1 MAVPLAAALIGAGV
15 KAARPAVSLVRA
27 LRSLGQQTTK
37 KTTPQQSPL
46 IIPSSSTR
54 NIRDLASAPSQFSG
68 YGPAGQSIVTVGQ
81 AARPAAQATAPAAQ
95 AAASRL
101 SSFLQ
106 RPSLKRDIAI
116 GTGTSFAPLAVS
128 GGEYFANRSTGRT
141 DIEAPSAVK
150 TAANIA
156 ALVGAGYGTARLAQ
170 AAKAA
175 PSAFGKYG
183 QGILATVLGGYT
195 AATQLPDVIRETVFR
210 TPEAAAAEPAAGVVA
225 PAAPAPPAAPVQTR
239 YEEIQGILDQSV
251 SDAEAEAAAEDTA
264 LDQLYADAYQK
275 AIAAAAPATA
285 ASAASDPVLQQ
296 ELALINQS
304 YANAKQQNAANYA
317 AALDQ
322 VSQYQAQA
330 DQLLQQLAAE
340 QVAGLQTATGQLVA
354 PALGTGL
361 TPEQA
366 AAAGLSQTAVGGA
379 GVTGSALLG
388 ALGGVQAA
396 QSAAGR
402 LGTGLTLTEQLA
414 SGRLDQAAL
423 EAALGQAALEAE
435 RVARVQ
441 GAERAFATAESTRQ
455 ANLAQAELALRE
467 IEGRRGEARD
477 RRQALARARQDKNQT
492 LVSVLASMGDDEYR
506 AMRSGTAPALPQWT
520 YERLPVPAAGGQ
532 TPAGLKNAS
541 TLTVDEVNDIMATI
555 QSYAADI
562 KAQNLDKQAAL
573 TYMQGAL
580 ALVLETNNITKT
592 QLDAVLTKFQ
602 LPTSREGLVQ
612 KIIAG

>member
-1 MAVPLAAALIGAGV
+1 
-15 KAARPAVSLVRA
+15 LVE
-27 LRSLGQQTTK
+27 
-37 KTTPQQSPL
+37 
-46 IIPSSSTR
+46 
-54 NIRDLASAPSQFSG
+54 SA
-68 YGPAGQSIVTVGQ
+68 
-81 AARPAAQATAPAAQ
+81 
-95 AAASRL
+95 
-101 SSFLQ
+101 
-106 RPSLKRDIAI
+106 
-116 GTGTSFAPLAVS
+116 
-128 GGEYFANRSTGRT
+128 ANRATGRT

-156 ALVGAGYGTARLAQ
+156 ALAGAGYGTGRLAQ

-183 QGILATVLGGYT
+183 QGILAAALGGYT
-195 AATQLPDVIRETVFR
+195 AATQLPDVIRETFFR
-210 TPEAAAAEPAAGVVA
+210 TPEAAAAEPAEEVVTP
-225 PAAPAPPAAPVQTR
+225 PAAPVAPVQTR
-239 YEEIQGILDQSV
+239 YDEIQGILDQSV

-275 AIAAAAPATA
+275 AIDAAAPATP

-330 DQLLQQLAAE
+330 DQLLRQLAAE
-340 QVAGLQTATGQLVA
+340 QAAGIQTATGQLVA

-379 GVTGSALLG
+379 GITGSALLG

-477 RRQALARARQDKNQT
+477 RRQALARARQDKNQS
-492 LVSVLASMGDDEYR
+492 LVSILASMSDDEYR

-580 ALVLETNNITKT
+580 ALVQETNNITKT